1 MRLIHTTS
9 LEIREF
15 LREDAIP
22 RFVILSH
29 TWEDE
34 ECTLQQMQDLN
45 NPLLLVRK
53 GYKKIQQCCTE
64 ALKDGY
70 NWAWIDTC
78 VHHDGIRYPLS

>member
-34 ECTLQQMQDLN
+34 ECTLQQMQDLY
-45 NPLLLVRK
+45 NPSLLVRK
-53 GYKKIQQCCTE
+53 GFKKIQQCCME
-64 ALKDGY
+64 ASNDGY
-70 NWAWIDTC
+70 GWAWIDTC
-78 VHHDGIRYPLS
+78 ASP